1 MGVFSKFFNA
11 FGFDQPGWQFMWII
25 LIFFGIMLAIAI
37 ERAIYIY
44 IRSNINA
51 PRFMARIREL
61 VKKENFDKAIELCKA
76 GGNRALPQVCLAVLK
91 EAKNREFVDFRAVQ
105 NAVDE
110 ATLEII
116 PRLGKRTGY
125 LATIGNISTLTGLLG
140 TIFGLIVSF
149 EAAGAA
155 GGGQEALTQ
164 GIAVAML
171 TTMWGL
177 IVAIPSLI
185 AYTLIN
191 TKANSI
197 IDDID
202 EHSVKLIHLITRGK

>member
-1 MGVFSKFFNA
+1 MSVFDKFFHA
-11 FGFDQPGWQFMWII
+11 FNTSQPGWQFMWII
-25 LIFFGIMLAIAI
+25 LIFFGIMVAISI

-44 IRSNINA
+44 VRSNINA
-51 PRFMARIREL
+51 SRFMAKIAEL
-61 VKKENFDKAIELCKA
+61 VKKENYDRAIELCKA
-76 GGNRALPQVCLAVLK
+76 AGHKALPQVVLAAVR
-91 EAKNREFVDFRAVQ
+91 EAKAREFIDYRAVQ

-116 PRLGKRTGY
+116 PKLSKRTGY
-125 LATIGNISTLTGLLG
+125 LAVIGNISTLTGLLG

-155 GGGQEALTQ
+155 GSGQEALTQ

-177 IVAIPSLI
+177 MAAIPSI
-185 AYTLIN
+185 VAYTIIN
-191 TKANSI
+191 TKATEI

-202 EHSVKLIHLITRGK
+202 EHTVKLIHLLTRGK